1 MRAQNDIHSFYSG
14 ICREVEALNSKE
26 ILEEAL
32 KLPLSA
38 QEELANKLTFCIL
51 GELQALG
58 YED

>member
-1 MRAQNDIHSFYSG
+1 
-14 ICREVEALNSKE
+14 VEALNSKE